1 MKASKLKL
9 QRIKLGV
16 SQSDLA
22 EATGLSQSRIS
33 LLERGIVP
41 NINEAELIA
50 YELAVKPDKIFNNI
64 K

>member
-16 SQSDLA
+16 SQDELA
-22 EATGLSQSRIS
+22 AATGLSQGRIS
-33 LLERGIVP
+33 NIERGLPP

-50 YELAVKPDKIFNNI
+50 YELAVKPDKIFNTI